1 MKLSLSLLL
10 YQVLT
15 NGCSAFH
22 LFDSPSF
29 FGFLLNQTRLNL
41 MQNVCFSSPSWIYLV
56 LFYYVVIKCPK
67 SEHHD
72 STCSLRAF
80 SFIGG
85 VSCLVFILPGIT
97 RGWLWGNILSFYFL
111 QNNAHTLAV
120 TSHGNPFQKNPLKF
134 SQKRKER
141 RKKEDETKY
150 CLILYPHT
158 CFPFS
163 CPFLLLLKACWF
175 MAGESLSC
183 NGLVFLHMLW

>member
-10 YQVLT
+10 YQFLT

-67 SEHHD
+67 SEHNTPLGHLEH
-72 STCSLRAF
+72 SHSL
-80 SFIGG
+80 
-85 VSCLVFILPGIT
+85 VLGIHFAWDHSWIVV
-97 RGWLWGNILSFYFL
+97 GKHLSIFF
-111 QNNAHTLAV
+111 NAHTLAV
-120 TSHGNPFQKNPLKF
+120 SSCGNPFQKNSFKF
-134 SQKRKER
+134 SQKRKET

-158 CFPFS
+158 CLPFS
-163 CPFLLLLKACWF
+163 CSFLLLLKACWF